1 MKLFVPSSAAETLS
15 QALWGL
21 SRPAHLRG
29 GNGTRYLF
37 GWITDLK
44 GERWLVLNTERQI
57 NVHADAEMGVI
68 ADILQP
74 WITSGHLPAGTNTQL
89 ARLIELKRGDNLV
102 VYDAFP
108 ALFKL
113 YDAETNPTGQGKTYA
128 MMIAAGLLANPQTQP

>member
-1 MKLFVPSSAAETLS
+1 MILLVPSSAAEPLS

-21 SRPAHLRG
+21 SRPPHVCG
-29 GNGTRYLF
+29 VNDTQYLF

-44 GERWLVLNTERQI
+44 GERWLVVNTEYEI
-57 NVHADAEMGVI
+57 NVHLAAELGGI

-74 WITSGHLPAGTNTQL
+74 WITAGHLPADTNTQL
-89 ARLIELKRGDNLV
+89 ARLIELKRGDKLV

-113 YDAETNPTGQGKTYA
+113 YDAETNPTGQGKSYE
-128 MMIAAGLLANPQTQP
+128 MMLAAGLLANPQTQP

>member
-1 MKLFVPSSAAETLS
+1 MTLFVPSSAAEPLS

-21 SRPAHLRG
+21 SRPPQARG
-29 GNGTRYLF
+29 ENDTRYLF
-37 GWITDLK
+37 SWITDLK
-44 GERWLVLNTERQI
+44 GERWLVVLTDYEI
-57 NVHADAEMGVI
+57 NVHPEAELADI

-74 WITSGHLPAGTNTQL
+74 WIAAGHLPADTNTEL
-89 ARLIELKRGDNLV
+89 ARLIELKRGDKLV

-113 YDAETNPTGQGKTYA
+113 YDSETNPTGQGKTYE